1 MTVVG
6 IGMDLVEIGRIERA
20 LERRP
25 ALAGRLFTDR
35 ELRESTDRRRPGR
48 HLAAR
53 FAAKEAVI
61 KAMPLHRPVAIREI
75 EVVGSTPPRIEF
87 REGLAKVA
95 REARWTTHVSLTHE
109 REMAGAVAVVEV
121 ADR

>member
-6 IGMDLVEIGRIERA
+6 IGMDLVEIGRIEQA

-35 ELRESTDRRRPGR
+35 ELDEASDRRRPAR

-53 FAAKEAVI
+53 FAAKEAVL
-61 KAMPLHRPVAIREI
+61 KAIPTDRPIALREI
-75 EVVGSTPPRIEF
+75 EVVGSAPPEIEF
-87 REGLAKVA
+87 HDDLREIVRAAGWST
-95 REARWTTHVSLTHE
+95 RVSLTHE
-109 REMAGAVAVVEV
+109 REIAGAVAVVEV
-121 ADR
+121 AGP

>member
-1 MTVVG
+1 MELVG

-25 ALAGRLFTDR
+25 GLAERLFTDR
-35 ELRESTDRRRPGR
+35 ELSEAADRRRPGR

-61 KAMPLHRPVAIREI
+61 KALPVEFPVVIREI
-75 EVVGSTPPRIEF
+75 EVTGPGSPTVEF
-87 REGLAKVA
+87 RDGLGAVA
-95 REARWTTHVSLTHE
+95 RKRGWVTRVSLTHE
-109 REMAGAVAVVEV
+109 REMAGAMAIVGIG
-121 ADR
+121 DR